1 MRKLLP
7 LLLAVAF
14 CAFAGEIILDATKAD
29 AWSNRVKP
37 AEGDVLTTPS
47 ATHTVSVASFDV
59 DPAKP
64 VKLSGEFR
72 FVGKMEKGPVNFCF
86 GFRPLTAEGRVIS
99 PSTINYI
106 SRAFALTETTA
117 AAAKGDTKIVLKDTS
132 TWKKLN
138 KYARLA
144 FDAKPDFSD
153 MPNFKLSN
161 FITKV
166 TPQEDGTSLVD
177 FAKPL
182 DFDVPAGT
190 TVRVQ
195 CDSSTYIYTASTGNN
210 KVTEE
215 WKSYSGII
223 KGMQPGAVPKAWWM
237 GTAKANI
244 VFFTHGPGHS
254 GKLEFRNVKVET
266 VD

>member
-29 AWSNRVKP
+29 AWSARVKP
-37 AEGDVLTTPS
+37 VEGDVLTTPS
-47 ATHTVSVASFDV
+47 ATHTISVASFAV

-86 GFRPLTAEGRVIS
+86 GFRPLMENGKVIS
-99 PSTINYI
+99 AASINYI
-106 SRAFALTETTA
+106 SKAYALTETTA
-117 AAAKGDTKIVLKDTS
+117 DAAKGDMKIILKDTS
-132 TWKKLN
+132 TWKRLN

-144 FDAKPDFSD
+144 FDAKPDYSD

-161 FITKV
+161 TISKV
-166 TPQEDGTSLVD
+166 TPQEDGTYLVE
-177 FAKPL
+177 FTKAL

-237 GTAKANI
+237 GTAKANV
-244 VFFTHGPGHS
+244 VFFTHGSGHS
-254 GKLEFRNVKVET
+254 GKLEFRNIKVET